1 MCGGLCSLSRVPAFI
16 ILAVERGT
24 EVVKEMFMNRAVFVI
39 IVSFLSCLGAQAVW
53 AQTPD
58 AGQRGQKVYT
68 AEKCAVCHSIGGT
81 GNKKGPLDGVGAK
94 LTADQIRQWI
104 VNAPEMSVQAKAV
117 RKPAMK
123 AYPNIAK
130 EDLDGLVAY
139 LGSLKK

>member
-1 MCGGLCSLSRVPAFI
+1 MTRP
-16 ILAVERGT
+16 
-24 EVVKEMFMNRAVFVI
+24 VFVI
-39 IVSFLSCLGAQAVW
+39 LVSFLSCLSAQTAWAQA
-53 AQTPD
+53 PD
-58 AGQRGQKVYT
+58 AIQRGHKVYT
-68 AEKCAVCHSIGGT
+68 AEKCAVCHSIGGP

-94 LTADQIRQWI
+94 LSADQIRQWI